1 MKEFVAL
8 RRKTCNYLKRSSNE
22 DKKLKGT
29 KK

>member
-8 RRKTCNYLKRSSNE
+8 RRKTYNYLKRNSNE